1 MKIFEFFLNQI
12 KVINKQYLFLL
23 SLKNLILKT
32 IIKVIILK
40 PIIVTRKNWFYF
52 LKFYLSFGLIK
63 YYSKLSFI
71 PEKLILAC
79 VIKKFVS
86 LNN

>member
-32 IIKVIILK
+32 IIKVNIIK
-40 PIIVTRKNWFYF
+40 SIIVTRKNWFYF
-52 LKFYLSFGLIK
+52 LKLYLLFGLIK
-63 YYSKLSFI
+63 YNSKLLFI
-71 PEKLILAC
+71 PEKLILIC
-79 VIKKFVS
+79 VIKTVYFSK
-86 LNN
+86 

>member
-32 IIKVIILK
+32 IIKVNIIK
-40 PIIVTRKNWFYF
+40 SIIVTRKNWFYF
-52 LKFYLSFGLIK
+52 LKLYLLFGLIK
-63 YYSKLSFI
+63 YNSKLSFI
-71 PEKLILAC
+71 PEKLILIC
-79 VIKKFVS
+79 VIITVYFSK
-86 LNN
+86 

>member
-32 IIKVIILK
+32 IIKVNIIK
-40 PIIVTRKNWFYF
+40 SIIVTRKNWFYF
-52 LKFYLSFGLIK
+52 LKLYLLFGLIK
-63 YYSKLSFI
+63 NNSKLSFI
-71 PEKLILAC
+71 PEKLILIC
-79 VIKKFVS
+79 VIKTVYFSK
-86 LNN
+86 